1 MINRAN
7 GTLTPMAP
15 PIIDAKA
22 ESRFPSKRNSRPD
35 MPLLHE
41 PPRVLPVAQG

>member
-1 MINRAN
+1 MINSAN
-7 GTLTPMAP
+7 GAAMPMAP
-15 PIIDAKA
+15 PIIDAKD
-22 ESRFPSKRNSRPD
+22 ESKFPSQLNSCPD